1 MALLLWVMLLC
12 YPACLCV
19 IINMMTSKEKL
30 IRVQDVMT
38 TEVISIGPNATLAE
52 AAMLLHTHGF
62 SGLPVVDEHNVL
74 KGILTEYDFISSGFA
89 VHLPTVQII
98 LEKFV
103 TVPEGPFAQEL
114 EKIAS
119 LRVRDVMNK
128 EPMTLLE
135 DVPLAEAVLAFQA
148 HHRVNPI
155 PVVDASNKVVGI
167 VSRFDILK
175 IFRSALEASSA
186 HAKD

>member
-1 MALLLWVMLLC
+1 
-12 YPACLCV
+12 
-19 IINMMTSKEKL
+19 MMTSKEKL
-30 IRVQDVMT
+30 THVQDVMT
-38 TEVISIGPNATLAE
+38 REVVSVSPDATLAE

-74 KGILTEYDFISSGFA
+74 KGILTEYDLISGGFA

-98 LEKFV
+98 LQKFV

-114 EKIAS
+114 EKIAA

-135 DVPLAEAVLAFQA
+135 DMPLAEAVLAFQA
-148 HHRVNPI
+148 HHRVNPM
-155 PVVDASNKVVGI
+155 PVIDASNKVVGI

-175 IFRSALEASSA
+175 IFRSALEAPSVR
-186 HAKD
+186 AKGDKR